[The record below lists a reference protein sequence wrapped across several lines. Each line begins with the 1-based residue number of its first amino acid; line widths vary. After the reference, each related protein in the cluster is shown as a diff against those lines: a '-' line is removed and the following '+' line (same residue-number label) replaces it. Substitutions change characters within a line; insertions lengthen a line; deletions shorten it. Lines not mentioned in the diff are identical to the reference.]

1 MIPGN
6 RNKKSDV
13 LLTRKAR
20 YSRMRKGLRGIAFM
34 MALALALCCTVSALG
49 EGQKYQI
56 EENTGDTRASY
67 PYKVVTESAVLY
79 LAKADIELLG
89 EETFYEGMYKLLE
102 NMDQDFA
109 DAREVMKGFLKEEVA
124 PIPIYTTFAGKSE
137 TVTDGAG
144 AEYFGKEKRIIRL
157 YTGWD
162 AAERGLLHEYAHYLT
177 YSCATFEIPTTAW
190 GECIAEYIS
199 EIACRN
205 NMARSDNY
213 GMAEEIK
220 EIFAANGWVDEE
232 GYPDFRVYYHGWAW
246 LMEQPFN
253 IGEHYMAVCNSV
265 MTMTETQ
272 QEHPMI
278 NSITYKEAG
287 CFTDFLVE
295 RFGKDLVFTH
305 LNVDGKGFQEAYGK
319 SFEELFT
326 EWKQENTKLCEEWG
340 IVSLMNGN

>member
-1 MIPGN
+1 M
-6 RNKKSDV
+6 V
-13 LLTRKAR
+13 MLL
-20 YSRMRKGLRGIAFM
+20 S
-34 MALALALCCTVSALG
+34 LCCAVSALG
-49 EGQKYQI
+49 EGQRYQI
-56 EENTGDTRASY
+56 EENTGDTRVSY

-89 EETFYEGMYKLLE
+89 EEAFYDGMYKLLE
-102 NMDQDFA
+102 NMEQDFA
-109 DAREVMKGFLKEEVA
+109 DAREVMKSFLKGEAA
-124 PIPIYTTFAGKSE
+124 PIPIYTTFTGKSE
-137 TVTDGAG
+137 KVTDGAG
-144 AEYFGKEKRIIRL
+144 AEYFDKEKCIRL

-162 AAERGLLHEYAHYLT
+162 AAVRGLLHEYAHYLT
-177 YSCATFEIPTTAW
+177 CSCATFEITTQAW
-190 GECIAEYIS
+190 RECIAEYIS

-205 NMARSDNY
+205 NMARSINY

-253 IGEHYMAVCNSV
+253 IGEHYMAICNSM

-272 QEHPMI
+272 QKHPMI

-305 LNVDGKGFQEAYGK
+305 LNVDGKGFEKTYGK

-326 EWKQENTKLCEEWG
+326 EWKQENAKLCEEWG
-340 IVSLMNGN
+340 IVSLINRD